1 MLMNEN
7 DALKRIQT
15 LKQEIE
21 KHNYNYYVLN
31 KPTISDFEFDLLL
44 AELQALEN
52 KFPEFKTNNSP
63 TQKVGSDLTKGFI
76 QKNHPFP
83 MLSLSNTYS
92 AEELEAFIN
101 RIVKSLD
108 KLPTFVCEP
117 KFDGTSISLHY
128 KNGILTEAITRGD
141 GEKGDDVL
149 KNVQTIK
156 SIPQKIETNLP
167 FIVVRGEIIMPRK
180 IFEQLNLERTEN
192 GETPFANPRNAA
204 AGTLKT
210 LDPKI
215 VEKRQLEAYLYYL
228 LGENIPITTHW
239 DRIQWL
245 KNHTFNTPEWIKL
258 CYTKDEIL
266 EYIQYWDKHR
276 HSLPFDIDGIV
287 IKVNEITYQEQLG
300 LTAKSPRW
308 AIAYKFQAEQA
319 TTKLLSISYQVG
331 RTGIITPVANLDPVV
346 ISGTTVK
353 RASLHNADQ
362 IALKD
367 IRIGDYVIVEKGGE
381 IIPKVVGVD
390 FAKRTSNLTP
400 LNFITHCPACGTALI
415 RNEGEAAH
423 ICPNYLC
430 PPQIKGRIE
439 HFVSRKA
446 MNIEGLGEETIDEM
460 VEKKM
465 IQTPADLYSLTK
477 SQLLTLE
484 HFANKAADNL
494 LLSIEKS
501 KQTPYARVLFALGIR
516 YVGETVA
523 QKLARAFYHIDLLMK
538 ATPEQLIEVE
548 EIGEKIAESVYQF
561 FQNKENIQL
570 IEKLKIAGLIFEQLE
585 EIKPQ
590 SNLLNNLS
598 IVVTGSFEK
607 PYDRKKLEE
616 LVILNGA
623 KLVKS
628 VSKNTSFIIAGDKP
642 GPDKMVKAQK
652 LGIKIISS
660 DDFLKLIELQ

>member
-1 MLMNEN
+1 MNEN

-52 KFPEFKTNNSP
+52 KFPELKTNDSP

-76 QKNHPFP
+76 QKNHPYP

-92 AEELEAFIN
+92 AEELDAFIN

-108 KLPTFVCEP
+108 NLPTFVCEP

-128 KNGILTEAITRGD
+128 KNGILTEALTRGD

-156 SIPQKIETNLP
+156 SIPKKIETNLP
-167 FIVVRGEIIMPRK
+167 FIVVRGEIIMPRN
-180 IFEQLNLERTEN
+180 IFEQLNIERTEK
-192 GETPFANPRNAA
+192 GENPFANPRNAA

-228 LGENIPITTHW
+228 LGENLPITTHW

-245 KNHTFNTPEWIKL
+245 KNHAFNTPEWIKL
-258 CYTKDEIL
+258 CYTKNDIL
-266 EYIQYWDKHR
+266 EYIEYWDKHR

-287 IKVNEITYQEQLG
+287 IKVNEITYQEALG

-331 RTGIITPVANLDPVV
+331 RTGIITPVANLEPVFL
-346 ISGTTVK
+346 SGTTVK

-367 IRIGDYVIVEKGGE
+367 IRVGDYVIVEKGGE

-390 FAKRTSNLTP
+390 FTKRTSNLTP
-400 LNFITHCPACGTALI
+400 LNFITHCPACGTALQ

-523 QKLARAFYHIDLLMK
+523 QKLARAFYHIDLLIK

-561 FQNKENIQL
+561 FQNKDNIQL
-570 IEKLKIAGLIFEQLE
+570 IDKLKIAGLIFEQTE
-585 EIKPQ
+585 DAKPQ

-607 PYDRKKLEE
+607 PYDRKKIEE
-616 LVILNGA
+616 LVVLNGA

-628 VSKNTSFIIAGDKP
+628 VSKNTSFIVAGNKP
-642 GPDKMVKAQK
+642 GPDKMELAQK

-660 DDFLKLIELQ
+660 NEFLKLIGLQ

>member
-1 MLMNEN
+1 
-7 DALKRIQT
+7 
-15 LKQEIE
+15 
-21 KHNYNYYVLN
+21 
-31 KPTISDFEFDLLL
+31 
-44 AELQALEN
+44 
-52 KFPEFKTNNSP
+52 
-63 TQKVGSDLTKGFI
+63 
-76 QKNHPFP
+76 

-92 AEELEAFIN
+92 AEEINAFIN
-101 RIVKSLD
+101 RISKSLENT
-108 KLPTFVCEP
+108 PTFVCEP

-128 KNGILTEAITRGD
+128 SNGVLTEAITRGD

-156 SIPQKIETNLP
+156 SIPQKIETDLP

-180 IFEQLNLERTEN
+180 VFEELNQERTEN
-192 GETPFANPRNAA
+192 GENLFANPRNAA

-210 LDPKI
+210 LDPNI

-228 LGENIPITTHW
+228 LGEDIPIATHW

-245 KNHTFNTPEWIKL
+245 KNHGFNTPQWTKL
-258 CYTKDEIL
+258 CKSKDDII
-266 EYIQYWDKHR
+266 EYIQYWDNHR

-287 IKVNEITYQEQLG
+287 IKVNEIAYQEQLG

-319 TTKLLSISYQVG
+319 ITKLLSISYQVG
-331 RTGIITPVANLDPVV
+331 RTGIITPVANLEPVLL
-346 ISGTTVK
+346 SGTTVK

-362 IALKD
+362 IAIKD

-390 FAKRTSNLTP
+390 FSKRSPDLVPLT
-400 LNFITHCPACGTALI
+400 FISHCPACGTVLQ

-423 ICPNYLC
+423 FCPNYLC

-460 VEKKM
+460 VEKQM

-477 SQLLTLE
+477 SELLTLE

-501 KQTPYARVLFALGIR
+501 KQTPYSRVLFGLGIR

-523 QKLARAFYHIDLLMK
+523 QKLARAFYNIDLLIQ
-538 ATPEQLIEVE
+538 ATPQQLIEVE
-548 EIGEKIAESVYQF
+548 EIGNKIAESVYQF
-561 FQNKENIQL
+561 FQNKENIKL
-570 IEKLKIAGLIFEQLE
+570 IEKLKKAGLQFEQAKEL
-585 EIKPQ
+585 KKQ
-590 SNLLNNLS
+590 SNALANLS

-607 PYDRKKLEE
+607 PFDRKKIEE
-616 LVILNGA
+616 LVIQNSG

-628 VSKNTSFIIAGDKP
+628 VSKNTSFIVAGQKP
-642 GPDKMVKAQK
+642 GPDKMEQAQK
-652 LGIKIISS
+652 LGIKVISS
-660 DDFLKLIELQ
+660 NDFLKILGLQ